1 MPKRKRIKTVIRRV
15 SLLFFILVLLIATLL
30 GGCRAFRAGEEFL
43 YPRKYSTAVQY
54 WAKEYD
60 VDPLLIYAFIRTES
74 GFDPQAESNVGA
86 RGLMQITDETFQW
99 IKSKIAADEDLSFED
114 LYKADVNIR
123 FGAYYVAQ
131 CLARYDGD
139 VSTAAAA
146 YHSGWGTVDRLLT
159 TEGYSTDGKTLCV
172 FPYTQ
177 MQNYVVKIQRHYEK
191 YQNLYQ
197 TDGLETTF

>member
-15 SLLFFILVLLIATLL
+15 CLLLFTIVLLVTTLL
-30 GGCRAFRAGEEFL
+30 GGCRAFRVGEEYL
-43 YPRKYSTAVQY
+43 YPRKYSTTVQY

-60 VDPLLIYAFIRTES
+60 IDPLLIYAFIRTES

-131 CLARYDGD
+131 CLARYNGD

-159 TEGYSTDGKTLCV
+159 TEGYSTDGKTLSV

-177 MQNYVVKIQRHYEK
+177 MQNYVVKIRRNYEK